1 MLRKAARGSNIAHMD
16 STLYDHTK
24 LEEARNLLG
33 KSQQEIAEAIG
44 VDRQTIYRAEAG
56 KNASYRLLAKLCAY
70 YRIPMTNLVH
80 PFPKLSGG
88 RGKKVEVFA

>member
-1 MLRKAARGSNIAHMD
+1 MD
-16 STLYDHTK
+16 QTHYDHRK

-33 KSQQEIAEAIG
+33 KSQQEIAEEIG

-56 KNASYRLLAKLCAY
+56 KNASYDLLVKLCRF

-80 PFPKLSGG
+80 PFPEIASTDKSQ
-88 RGKKVEVFA
+88 VFA